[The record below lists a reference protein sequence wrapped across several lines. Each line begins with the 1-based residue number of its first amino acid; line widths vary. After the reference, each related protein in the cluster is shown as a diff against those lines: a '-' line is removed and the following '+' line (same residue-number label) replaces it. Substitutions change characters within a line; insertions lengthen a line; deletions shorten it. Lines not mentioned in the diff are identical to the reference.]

1 MNDSEFVRAK
11 AAQLKNLEVACK
23 ELQDSLTG
31 NVHLIKDMDN
41 GESGMII
48 GSVLESLRLAG
59 VFDGRVFYY
68 IKKV

>member
-1 MNDSEFVRAK
+1 MNDAEFVRAK
-11 AAQLKNLEVACK
+11 VAQLKNLESACNS
-23 ELQDSLTG
+23 LQESLAG
-31 NVHLIKDMDN
+31 NIDLIKNMDN

-68 IKKV
+68 IKKG